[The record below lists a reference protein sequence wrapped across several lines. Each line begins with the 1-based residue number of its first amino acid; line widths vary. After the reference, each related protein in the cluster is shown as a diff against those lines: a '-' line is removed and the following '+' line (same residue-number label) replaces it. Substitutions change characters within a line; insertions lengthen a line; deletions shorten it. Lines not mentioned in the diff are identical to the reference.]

1 MVRILSLFVMHFIT
15 SDRDIKNEVKVRDF
29 LLNISLEDR
38 KLIGE
43 IKASFPCWMKDD
55 EEEPDGSSLQK
66 NLRILKI
73 CCISIAFCFVTFAF
87 GFLLKNAEYFATFGV
102 NHVL

>member
-1 MVRILSLFVMHFIT
+1 MHFIT

-55 EEEPDGSSLQK
+55 KQETNQSSLQK
-66 NLRILKI
+66 TLRILKI
-73 CCISIAFCFVTFAF
+73 CCIVISFCFVTFAF

>member
-29 LLNISLEDR
+29 LLNIPLENR

-43 IKASFPCWMKDD
+43 IKASFPCWMKDV

>member
-1 MVRILSLFVMHFIT
+1 MARILSLFVIHFTT
-15 SDRDIKNEVKVRDF
+15 SDRDIKNEV
-29 LLNISLEDR
+29 NISLEDR

-43 IKASFPCWMKDD
+43 IKASFPFWMKDD
-55 EEEPDGSSLQK
+55 EEEPIQSSLQK
-66 NLRILKI
+66 NLRIQKI
-73 CCISIAFCFVTFAF
+73 CYIGIAFCFVTFAF